1 MPGELD
7 IRPATDR
14 DRAAIVSVWEE
25 RWGSTRVVSRGRL
38 HEPLLYPMLAAVR
51 DGRLV
56 GALSYEV
63 RNGEME
69 AVTLDAFEPGRG
81 IGSALLDAAA
91 EEARRQGCRRLW
103 LITTNDNTDA
113 LRFYQRRGMRLVA
126 LHGDAVAD
134 SRRLK
139 PEIPEMGDGGIPI
152 RDELELELV
161 LECKT

>member
-1 MPGELD
+1 MPDGLE
-7 IRPATDR
+7 IRHATDE
-14 DRAAIVSVWEE
+14 DRAAVVPLWEE

-38 HEPLLYPMLAAVR
+38 HEPLHYPMLAAIR

-69 AVTLDAFEPGRG
+69 AITVDAFKPGRG
-81 IGSALLDAAA
+81 IGSALLEAAA

-103 LITTNDNTDA
+103 LITTNDNTHA
-113 LRFYQRRGMRLVA
+113 LRFYQRHGMQLVA
-126 LHGDAVAD
+126 LHKNAIAD

-139 PEIPEMGDGGIPI
+139 PEIPETGDGGIPI

-161 LECKT
+161 LGCKT

>member
-14 DRAAIVSVWEE
+14 DRAAIVPVWEE

-38 HEPLLYPMLAAVR
+38 HEPLHYPMLAAVR

-81 IGSALLDAAA
+81 IGSPLLDAAA
-91 EEARRQGCRRLW
+91 DEARRQGCRRLW

-126 LHGDAVAD
+126 LHGDAVAE

-139 PEIPEMGDGGIPI
+139 PEIPETGAGGIPI

>member
-1 MPGELD
+1 MPDGLG
-7 IRPATDR
+7 IRQATDE
-14 DRAAIVSVWEE
+14 DRAAVVPLWEE

-38 HEPLLYPMLAAVR
+38 HEPLHYSMLAAIR

-69 AVTLDAFEPGRG
+69 AVTVDAFEPGRG
-81 IGSALLDAAA
+81 IGSALLEAAA
-91 EEARRQGCRRLW
+91 AEARRQGCRRLW
-103 LITTNDNTDA
+103 LITTNDNTNA
-113 LRFYQRRGMRLVA
+113 LRFYQRQGMRLVA
-126 LHGDAVAD
+126 LHKNAIAD

-139 PEIPEMGDGGIPI
+139 PEIPEVGGGGIPI

-161 LECKT
+161 LGR